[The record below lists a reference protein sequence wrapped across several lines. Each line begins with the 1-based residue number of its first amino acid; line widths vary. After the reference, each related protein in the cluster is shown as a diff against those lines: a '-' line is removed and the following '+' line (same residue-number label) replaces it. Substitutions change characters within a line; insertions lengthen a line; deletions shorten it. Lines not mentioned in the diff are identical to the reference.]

1 MALKLP
7 DSAVPMGDFPVA
19 KAVDIDFDDGENLQ
33 EKLDNGALG
42 GDNSTHKT
50 VIFENN
56 IDMGKYLLLAKITN
70 ANYSNNII
78 KFSCPNY
85 KGVNDTG
92 FKYEN
97 DMDIYKFELHF
108 NTGSRRENNGYGV
121 TLKQHGLGL
130 YSYPLNNP
138 QNTSP
143 KIEEAIR
150 LYWDYSNGDIYV
162 FLVDLM
168 TAIPH
173 CVLEYTGSG
182 TLIRNNT
189 FVNDDL
195 YNRRDGLNGTWEDSK
210 WSSISYNKLE
220 TPPIY
225 ELGGDGGS
233 AGGTTTYTSL
243 SQLGLTEPVSVG
255 EIFNAMP
262 NKTIAILACEA
273 KDEDGGTV
281 TISDIPTAFGV
292 LTIKKNEKGRFSI
305 EYQNSLQ
312 GSSCDVKRW
321 IGTLKGLDG
330 TGLYWKEI
338 QAENGEVITSDT
350 IAKYGTEILKYPIG
364 TWRIDSVNIG
374 KQFTDLPYAE
384 MAGVIEIDSIQPNKS
399 PYEHAYGY
407 RNYIFRDAL
416 TNVVYTRSLNS
427 GNTVGT
433 IQRDSG
439 WCTSGSHFYKLSQMY
454 LTVNATIQDVI
465 DTLPIG
471 GTALLRTDE
480 FTNWSTL
487 FNGIQWGYLKIEKTV
502 NGLSNIELQEVVE
515 PSRKY
520 FGAQSSGKFSK
531 WQKIHQ
537 SDSKTTLAF
546 NSSTFKIDITKG
558 NENWNGNMK
567 FGYVVDRSY
576 GEITISSMGKT
587 EVLWDCSEGVRYVKS
602 VTYTIDPNNNAHV
615 TIGVELYH
623 IAYGVH
629 QLEMAGDF
637 ATINSFTGD
646 AFTGTSVAKRGGAK
660 GRNNGVGLL
669 CEVEDLGLT
678 FPCTTVQIVQAMRDL
693 SNTANRMPSNS
704 MIGIFNCGPKAET
717 ITDAPTDYG
726 LLHVETNGHDR
737 VSIRFDSIS
746 GSNHA
751 GSWIGQ
757 IKGSNGTFNSVTWSR
772 IDIENRVDELFQ
784 SVSSGKTLVANAI
797 TGKGVS
803 TATNATFATMAT
815 NISKISGGYKEE
827 TKSLIVTSNS
837 TGTQTLTFTFSANV
851 IAVKQIVAPSDS
863 CRIVPQ
869 TSKDMLTING
879 KELIV
884 YVTGTGTWK
893 ATALV
898 RSS

>member
-243 SQLGLTEPVSVG
+243 SQLGLTADATIDDVIVALKDGETALISTNEFTNYLTMFPNQCANDQYAVIKVEKEGVNKVFLEWRQKEGGAYAIGGLSNRNNFTNWNNLVRFKKDGFADDSIVCIGDTTSNDGVVQTLESLGFSNNILSWDTGVYRVSHVG
-255 EIFNAMP
+255 GLTNLPSDIKYEKPGFRLEHHNLKKWGGNHNP
-262 NKTIAILACEA
+262 NIETWGLRHSILYA
-273 KDEDGGTV
+273 EDGGIYHRYTESGV
-281 TISDIPTAFGV
+281 T
-292 LTIKKNEKGRFSI
+292 
-305 EYQNSLQ
+305 
-312 GSSCDVKRW
+312 
-321 IGTLKGLDG
+321 
-330 TGLYWKEI
+330 
-338 QAENGEVITSDT
+338 
-350 IAKYGTEILKYPIG
+350 
-364 TWRIDSVNIG
+364 
-374 KQFTDLPYAE
+374 
-384 MAGVIEIDSIQPNKS
+384 AGV
-399 PYEHAYGY
+399 
-407 RNYIFRDAL
+407 
-416 TNVVYTRSLNS
+416 YT
-427 GNTVGT
+427 
-433 IQRDSG
+433 
-439 WCTSGSHFYKLSQMY
+439 K
-454 LTVNATIQDVI
+454 
-465 DTLPIG
+465 DTG
-471 GTALLRTDE
+471 
-480 FTNWSTL
+480 
-487 FNGIQWGYLKIEKTV
+487 
-502 NGLSNIELQEVVE
+502 
-515 PSRKY
+515 
-520 FGAQSSGKFSK
+520 
-531 WQKIHQ
+531 WQKI
-537 SDSKTTLAF
+537 SKTVIIDKLA
-546 NSSTFKIDITKG
+546 
-558 NENWNGNMK
+558 
-567 FGYVVDRSY
+567 
-576 GEITISSMGKT
+576 
-587 EVLWDCSEGVRYVKS
+587 
-602 VTYTIDPNNNAHV
+602 
-615 TIGVELYH
+615 
-623 IAYGVH
+623 
-629 QLEMAGDF
+629 
-637 ATINSFTGD
+637 
-646 AFTGTSVAKRGGAK
+646 
-660 GRNNGVGLL
+660 
-669 CEVEDLGLT
+669 DLGLT
-678 FPCTTVQIVQAMRDL
+678 APCTTAQV
-693 SNTANRMPSNS
+693 ANALK
-704 MIGIFNCGPKAET
+704 GIKPQNNVAIAIIDIAPGQV
-717 ITDAPTDYG
+717 TDAPYDYG
-726 LLHVETNGHDR
+726 LLHIETIGYDR
-737 VSIRFDSIS
+737 ISVRFEGV
-746 GSNHA
+746 GSSSYK

-757 IKGSNGTFNSVTWSR
+757 IQGSSGTFNSVTWSR

-803 TATNATFATMAT
+803 TATDATFATMAT

-851 IAVKQIVAPSDS
+851 IAVKQIVAPSDN